1 MFSSRF
7 MVVRKVPGNNGLMRW
22 STRLGVIVLAP
33 ILLTAC
39 ATSGTPGNPGA
50 TPMEEPVTETA
61 PPADVRGFVPPAA
74 DGEVM
79 GQGTVLQTGQTRPRF
94 CLGAVQES
102 YPPQCSGPEIIGWD
116 WGVAEQEVTEAG
128 VTWGTYAAT
137 GTWDGTIFTLTTAP
151 IPLSLYDS
159 MPLEDP
165 LAGREGATDPQELD
179 RILNDVFSSAE
190 GYLLTAWVEKG
201 FVNVT
206 VVYDDGS
213 FQALMDAE
221 YGPDVVVVIS
231 ALRHVS

>member
-1 MFSSRF
+1 M
-7 MVVRKVPGNNGLMRW
+7 GLMKW
-22 STRLGVIVLAP
+22 SIRLGVVALAP

-39 ATSGTPGNPGA
+39 AMAGTPGSPGDN
-50 TPMEEPVTETA
+50 PMEEPTA
-61 PPADVRGFVPPAA
+61 GTAHAADLRDFVPPAA

-79 GQGTVLQTGQTRPRF
+79 GQGTVLQVGKARPRF

-102 YPPQCSGPEIIGWD
+102 YPPQCSGPEISGWD
-116 WGVAEQEVTEAG
+116 WGAAEQEVTESG

-159 MPLEDP
+159 MRLDDP
-165 LAGREGATDPQELD
+165 LAGREGTTDPQELD
-179 RILNDVFSSAE
+179 RILDDVFSSAD
-190 GYLLTAWVEKG
+190 GYLLSAWVEKG

-213 FQALMDAE
+213 FQALMDTE
-221 YGPDVVVVIS
+221 YGVDVVVVSS
-231 ALRHVS
+231 ALRQVS